1 MLLSVY
7 VPPRVWYFPGGQ
19 KNYPRYRA
27 DRLVVVPGGSFVA
40 DYWFGE
46 DTPGVCTGQQDP
58 VMPGSWGTVGIKH
71 DTQLPDLLSGAA
83 GVGIGLSN
91 SPEDLPLDPH
101 AARAEVKANAG
112 AAGLYALAGA
122 LQAGTQNTFVLQRNA
137 SGEYRLILIAR
148 SMDSGQDNY
157 WGYRM
162 RVPVLW
168 GPETIG
174 GR

>member
-1 MLLSVY
+1 MLSVY

-27 DRLVVVPGGSFVA
+27 DRLVIVPGGSFVA

-58 VMPGSWGTVGIKH
+58 VMPGSWQIVNAESSS
-71 DTQLPDLLSGAA
+71 QLPDYNAAIA

-148 SMDSGQDNY
+148 SMDSGQENY